1 MTTPPATTQ
10 PGEDA
15 CTVLHVDMDA
25 FYVGVALRERP
36 ELRGRALIVGGD
48 GRGVVLSASY
58 EARRHGVRSGMPTSR
73 ARRLVPDLLVLAPR
87 FERYLEVSK
96 GVMEI
101 FRSVTPL
108 VEPVSLD
115 EAFLDVHGAR
125 RRLGGPRLVAELI
138 RARVAD
144 EQGIVCTVGGATT
157 TSLAMIASAQGKPD
171 GLLLVPPEHVVAFLH
186 PLPVGALWGVGEQ
199 TGSRLRHLG
208 LATVGDLARVPRATL
223 VRAFGPAQARHLV
236 DMSWGRV
243 THPVGAHVEPAER
256 SVGSQRTFS
265 HDVDD
270 PAVMRRELLRIAVG
284 VAARLRAAGQQ
295 GRTVVLTVRFADF
308 TTLTRSRT
316 VRDPTDIAPE
326 IHAAACAALETL
338 ALQRARVRLLGVRVS
353 GLVPR
358 QRSTRQLVLGERD
371 RGWTEAEQAIDRAVR
386 RFGPGA
392 VAPAALV
399 VSRAPFAEQ
408 NRYRFE

>member
-1 MTTPPATTQ
+1 M
-10 PGEDA
+10 
-15 CTVLHVDMDA
+15 LHVDMDA
-25 FYVGVALRERP
+25 FYVGVELRERP
-36 ELRGRALIVGGD
+36 DLRGRALVVGGD

-73 ARRLVPDLLVLAPR
+73 ARRLVPDLLVLPPR
-87 FERYLEVSK
+87 FDRYLEVSR

-101 FRSVTPL
+101 FGSVTPL

-115 EAFLDVHGAR
+115 EAFLDVRGAR
-125 RRLGGPRLVAELI
+125 RRLGGPRAVAELI

-144 EQGIVCTVGGATT
+144 EQGIVCTVGGAAT
-157 TSLAMIASAQGKPD
+157 TSLAKIASAQGKPD
-171 GLLLVPPEHVVAFLH
+171 GLLLVPPERVVAFLH

-199 TGSRLRHLG
+199 TESRLRHLG
-208 LATVGDLARVPRATL
+208 LTTVGDLARVPRATL

-243 THPVGAHVEPAER
+243 THPVGAHIEPAER
-256 SVGSQRTFS
+256 SVGSQRTFN

-270 PAVMRRELLRIAVG
+270 PVVMRRELLRLAVG

-295 GRTVVLTVRFADF
+295 GRTVVITVRFADF

-326 IHAAACAALETL
+326 IHAAASAALEAL
-338 ALQRARVRLLGVRVS
+338 ALQRARVRLLGIRVS

-399 VSRAPFAEQ
+399 GGRALSAEQ